1 VRGRGL
7 PSPGVR
13 RWGIVAGSLALLVA
27 VVYPAVHPTELD
39 SLPFSN
45 YPMFA
50 HRRGTVTRFDL
61 AVRVD
66 PSGVEHPLD
75 PRRIGGTD
83 QPVQAAETVL
93 QAIRTEATEVLC
105 EEIAATVDDGND
117 GRIEVISVR
126 YDAVRWFR
134 GDHDPVERTLHA
146 SCPIGGGA

>member
-1 VRGRGL
+1 M
-7 PSPGVR
+7 
-13 RWGIVAGSLALLVA
+13 ALLIA

-50 HRRGTVTRFDL
+50 HRRGTITRFDL
-61 AVRVD
+61 AVRID
-66 PSGVEHPLD
+66 PSGVEHRLD

-93 QAIRTEATEVLC
+93 QAIRTDATDALC
-105 EEIAATVDDGND
+105 EEIAETVDDGDGDD

-126 YDAVRWFR
+126 YDAVLWFR
-134 GDHDPVERTLHA
+134 GDRDPVERTLHA